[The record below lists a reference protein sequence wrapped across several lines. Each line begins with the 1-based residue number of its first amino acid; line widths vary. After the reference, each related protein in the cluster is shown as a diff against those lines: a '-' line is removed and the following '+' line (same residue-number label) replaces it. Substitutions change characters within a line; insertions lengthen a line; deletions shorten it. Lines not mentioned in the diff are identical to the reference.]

1 MQLYKNP
8 AYIFDRYAKLMDIS
22 TYKGFLL
29 RLAYLSKVRTKHV
42 GDGQRNLGCSQS

>member
-1 MQLYKNP
+1 MS
-8 AYIFDRYAKLMDIS
+8 DIS

-42 GDGQRNLGCSQS
+42 GDGQRNFGCSQS